1 LKTEWLGVRAIKIGV
16 EWTLDRRVDQS
27 VCTVK
32 TSTGGAC
39 NNNHWQVFAYGI
51 SEYDQTFTSV
61 DTFVPREQ
69 IQQALP
75 GLGMVNE
82 TTIISQSI
90 SVDSERLYPHA
101 QDAYDVRSYLKNW
114 NPFI

>member
-1 LKTEWLGVRAIKIGV
+1 VLVHRFNGIYILYDWLLSLIPR
-16 EWTLDRRVDQS
+16 
-27 VCTVK
+27 
-32 TSTGGAC
+32 GAC

-61 DTFVPREQ
+61 DTFVPKEQ